1 MYGLDAEEMM
11 RDYCKGTGEKS
22 DLNGEDSGCGHTRG
36 CRGRCNNINK
46 LSMERDVSLFIRV
59 WVYSIVLMEG
69 LTCIVER

>member
-1 MYGLDAEEMM
+1 M
-11 RDYCKGTGEKS
+11 
-22 DLNGEDSGCGHTRG
+22 
-36 CRGRCNNINK
+36 CNNINK